1 MVNPFAHTPAEK
13 EEYVLDMLERGYSY
27 SQIMA
32 DCHVSPSSISSIR
45 KKFFGDDVSK
55 SANQITKE
63 TQALKLF
70 GQGKSLFQVATELDI
85 ATDYVFVIYQNFQ
98 RLCNREGFISKYEQ
112 VKGNLQPFLHL
123 FDLMNNLG
131 MTPEQVAEQV
141 KHGYNLPYLASN
153 QFSLSNEV
161 RLLESQKQKLHLL
174 MNFMR
179 SQIDERKSSL
189 EYYDYECQKRANELL
204 YLDFNIKTKK
214 DLIQNLDNDE
224 GYTRVKEA
232 AKKQTKLVMQDFRL
246 TTAVTLSATFEAIRR
261 YPDNQTL
268 IFDITSLQDNSTG
281 PNQQSW
287 QSHAPQLLQM
297 VENVQSEIAEQITR
311 AVVNN
316 VKSIPA

>member
-1 MVNPFAHTPAEK
+1 MANPFAHTPAEK

-32 DCHVSPSSISSIR
+32 DCHVSPSTISSIR
-45 KKFFGDDVSK
+45 KKFFGADTSK
-55 SANQITKE
+55 SANQTSKE
-63 TQALKLF
+63 NQALILF

-85 ATDYVFVIYQNFQ
+85 APDNVFAIYQNFQ

-204 YLDFNIKTKK
+204 YLDFKIKTKK